1 MGENSGSSETHVAGS
16 VFSQR
21 DGPVHFRSAL
31 WGYTRCLEVD
41 GTRVPASPRDPPAPA
56 GGSLGAA
63 ARVKWQLLAQA
74 QEPPEGPEGVAWGQ
88 PLCPPCWPRHGWT
101 ARSLSR
107 GHSPG
112 TRASSRAAGL
122 CAGPSAAAVAEPSP
136 RSGVRVPERARPR
149 IPTRLS
155 ILRAWGP
162 GFLPS
167 KVGSYLLGRVRAGG
181 GTHMQYEVLIP
192 VPSASAGSQPK
203 EEFPEVGTPHLQYC
217 CPGQGTAWA
226 LRIPST

>member
-1 MGENSGSSETHVAGS
+1 MASQKRERLCFQWVERRSCPRSGCANSSVLCVGENSGSSETHVAGS

-21 DGPVHFRSAL
+21 DGPVHFRSVL

-136 RSGVRVPERARPR
+136 RSRVRVPERAHSHPPEHPQGLGPR
-149 IPTRLS
+149 
-155 ILRAWGP
+155 
-162 GFLPS
+162 LPP
-167 KVGSYLLGRVRAGG
+167 
-181 GTHMQYEVLIP
+181 Q
-192 VPSASAGSQPK
+192 
-203 EEFPEVGTPHLQYC
+203 
-217 CPGQGTAWA
+217 
-226 LRIPST
+226 